1 MTDVN
6 ESAKELTVTLRE
18 NYRAAVGIEVLT
30 DKDTPARCAAAGVR
44 AAQTAGFYH
53 VRIRPGTDAD
63 RSPGIP

>member
-1 MTDVN
+1 MSDVN
-6 ESAKELTVTLRE
+6 ESAKQLTATLRE
-18 NYRAAVGIEVLT
+18 NYKAAVGVEVLT

-44 AAQTAGFYH
+44 AAQKAGFHH